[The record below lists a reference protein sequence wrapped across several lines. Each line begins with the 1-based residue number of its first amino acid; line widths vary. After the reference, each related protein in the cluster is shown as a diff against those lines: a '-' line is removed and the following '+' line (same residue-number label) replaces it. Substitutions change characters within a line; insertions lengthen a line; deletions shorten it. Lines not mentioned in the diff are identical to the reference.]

1 MTDLTHLFISGSHLW
16 GLYNLG
22 IIRYIQ
28 AYPHYFTKIK
38 DIGGVSFGAITAY
51 FIILN
56 IDISRIEKL
65 FYKFV
70 EMEEFK
76 LIPYEKL
83 IDIIYEKGIQ
93 DVSIYFDIFEKELNE
108 FKDLTFVDI
117 SKKYGKNLHILALC
131 VSTGE
136 LTLFNTNNTPN
147 VVVVEAIKA
156 SSSVPII
163 STPVEING
171 YLYCDPCITNNT
183 ILEYFSDIPKNQILS
198 IIHKF
203 NITVKVYEKGYKLTN
218 IEYYM
223 NLMSIYYR
231 KQNYISTARNINDN
245 TLVINNHDS
254 LISMTTNEEGFYV
267 NIDTKTVDYAL
278 LNGFKLMVDW
288 MKKHYKDK

>member
-38 DIGGVSFGAITAY
+38 DIGGVSFGAITASL
-51 FIILN
+51 IILN
-56 IDISRIEKL
+56 IDISTIEKF
-65 FYKFV
+65 FYKVV
-70 EMEEFK
+70 ENEDLK
-76 LIPYEKL
+76 LINYDKL
-83 IDIIYEKGIQ
+83 LNIIYEKGIQ
-93 DVSIYFDIFEKELNE
+93 DISIYFDILEEELNE
-108 FKDLTFVDI
+108 FKGLTFADI

-136 LTLFNTNNTPN
+136 LTLFNTDNTPN
-147 VVVVEAIKA
+147 VVIVEAIKA

-163 STPVEING
+163 STPVEIDG

-183 ILEYFSDIPKNQILS
+183 LLEYFPDIPKNQILS

-203 NITVKVYEKGYKLTN
+203 NTTVKVYEKGYKLTN
-218 IEYYM
+218 MEYYI

-231 KQNYISTARNINDN
+231 KQSYISTTSNINDN

-254 LISMTTNEEGFYV
+254 LISMTTNEEGFYL

-278 LNGFKLMVDW
+278 LHGFKLMVDW

>member
-38 DIGGVSFGAITAY
+38 DIGGVSFGAITASL
-51 FIILN
+51 IILN
-56 IDISRIEKL
+56 IDISTIEKF
-65 FYKFV
+65 FYKVV
-70 EMEEFK
+70 ENEDLK
-76 LIPYEKL
+76 LINYDKL
-83 IDIIYEKGIQ
+83 LNIIYEKGIQ

-108 FKDLTFVDI
+108 FKGLTFADI

-136 LTLFNTNNTPN
+136 LTLFNTDNTPN
-147 VVVVEAIKA
+147 VVIVEAIKA

-163 STPVEING
+163 STPVEIDG

-183 ILEYFSDIPKNQILS
+183 LLEYFPDIPKNQILS

-203 NITVKVYEKGYKLTN
+203 NTTVKVYEKGYKLTN
-218 IEYYM
+218 MEYYI

-231 KQNYISTARNINDN
+231 KQSYISTTSNINDN

-254 LISMTTNEEGFYV
+254 LISMTTNEEGFYL

-278 LNGFKLMVDW
+278 LHGFKLMVDW